1 MRLIHRLS
9 EIAGDYDGF
18 VLDLWGVVH
27 DGQAPF
33 PGTLPAL
40 AALKAAGKP
49 VVFLTNAPRR
59 ARVIEAQLAAMGI
72 PRDHYAAVVSSGEV
86 TRSLLA
92 ARSHPFFAAL
102 PPRAW
107 HLGPERDLNVLEG
120 LPDTLVEHPAEA
132 GYVLNTGPEPR
143 LGQTGLDGYLPL
155 LRAARAA
162 GLPMVC
168 VNPDRHVVVGGETI
182 IAAGTLADAYLEL
195 GGQVFEVGKPD
206 PMVYGPAVAALGLA
220 PGARVLALGDGPR
233 TDLPGAAA
241 AGLDCVWVLEG
252 LAAAHAANPDP
263 AAMTAEATA
272 QGGRPIAAMP
282 GLVW

>member
-27 DGQAPF
+27 DGRAPF

-59 ARVIEAQLAAMGI
+59 ARVIEAQLDGMAI
-72 PRDHYAAVVSSGEV
+72 PRGLYAAVVSSGEV

-92 ARSHPFFAAL
+92 ARAHPFFAAL

-107 HLGPERDLNVLEG
+107 HIGPERDLNVLED
-120 LPDTLVEHPAEA
+120 LPDTLVEHPEEA
-132 GYVLNTGPEPR
+132 GYLLNTGPEPR
-143 LGQTGLDGYLPL
+143 LGQVGLDGYLPL

-162 GLPMVC
+162 SLPMVC

-182 IAAGTLADAYLEL
+182 IAAGTLADAYLDL
-195 GGQVFEVGKPD
+195 GGAVFEVGKPD
-206 PMVYGPAVAALGLA
+206 PMVYGPAVSALGLP

-252 LAAAHAANPDP
+252 LAAAHAADPDP
-263 AAMTAEATA
+263 AAMAAEATA
-272 QGGRPIAAMP
+272 HGGRPLAAMP